1 MNDIPRSKRR
11 RRSLHDQVFKDLIGT
26 FLPDVL
32 TLVAPEPAGRLDLSR
47 WKFLDKEVFT
57 DWPKGSRRE
66 LDLLAEVPLAGH
78 SDRTALVHVEIEARS
93 QAQMGTRFAGY
104 YMQIQLR
111 HGRPVVPILLC
122 LQRGQPGVHFNSV
135 VDAALGPEIGRFSYY
150 SLALSRMLAEEY
162 LAKDQP
168 LAWALA
174 ALMRPGSMSRAEHKL
189 ACLRRIAAAS
199 LTDRQRQPLVNCV
212 ETYLELEGRDAEEL
226 EALQAAGH
234 NEEVQA
240 MRMTWAEKLEA
251 KGEAKGRD
259 IGVEL
264 GKKEGLEKGLEKGLE
279 IGKQEGFRQILLRQL
294 GARFGPLSED
304 VKRRVEAIGSVERL
318 NQIAEQLLVAQ
329 SLEDMGL
336 GS

>member
-1 MNDIPRSKRR
+1 MNDILPSKRR

-32 TLVAPEPAGRLDLSR
+32 TLVAPEPAGRLDLSY

-57 DWPKGSRRE
+57 YWPTGSRRE
-66 LDLLAEVPLAGH
+66 LDLLAEVPLAGRA
-78 SDRTALVHVEIEARS
+78 DRRALVHVEIEARS
-93 QAQMGTRFAGY
+93 GPQMGPRFAGY

-111 HGRPVVPILLC
+111 HGRPVLPILLC
-122 LQRGQPGVHFNSV
+122 LQRGSPGVHFNTV

-162 LAKDQP
+162 LAKEQP

-174 ALMRPGSMSRAEHKL
+174 ALMRRGSMSRAEHKM
-189 ACLRRIAAAS
+189 ACLRRIAGAS

-212 ETYLELEGRDAEEL
+212 ETYLELTGSDAEEL
-226 EALQAAGH
+226 EALHAAEP

-251 KGEAKGRD
+251 KGRD

-264 GKKEGLEKGLEKGLE
+264 GKKEGMEKGMEKGRE
-279 IGKQEGFRQILLRQL
+279 EGFRQILLRQL

-318 NQIAEQLLVAQ
+318 NQIADQILVAH
-329 SLEDMGL
+329 SLEEMGL
-336 GS
+336 DS